1 MREISRI
8 DNLKMY
14 LWSDDILKSQ
24 NKASLKEAEPG
35 SSQSARAISRRTKFL
50 KNNSQVIENEDHF
63 EEIKQDPSH
72 KKIFLRYFLSPTNVS
87 DQNNVEFERTVLQG
101 DAYFQKCI
109 PSVPEEKINL
119 KSDLWLKSVGY
130 RSIPIENIPFNPIT
144 HTVPHDKGWVV
155 NENGDMIKGLYVWG
169 WAKRGPSGIIDAT
182 LRDSFE
188 TFRSIKFHLENKLLD
203 PKENS
208 SEKILKKIKK

>member
-24 NKASLKEAEPG
+24 NKASLKEAAPG

-87 DQNNVEFERTVLQG
+87 DQNVMRSVFLWIH
-101 DAYFQKCI
+101 KC
-109 PSVPEEKINL
+109 SVK
-119 KSDLWLKSVGY
+119 W
-130 RSIPIENIPFNPIT
+130 T
-144 HTVPHDKGWVV
+144 
-155 NENGDMIKGLYVWG
+155 IK
-169 WAKRGPSGIIDAT
+169 
-182 LRDSFE
+182 
-188 TFRSIKFHLENKLLD
+188 
-203 PKENS
+203 
-208 SEKILKKIKK
+208 